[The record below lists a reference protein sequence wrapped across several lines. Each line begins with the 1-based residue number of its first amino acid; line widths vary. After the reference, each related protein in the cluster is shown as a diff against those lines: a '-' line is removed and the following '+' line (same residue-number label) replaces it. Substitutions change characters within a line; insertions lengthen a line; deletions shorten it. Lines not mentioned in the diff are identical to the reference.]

1 MLPRNLDMIQAT
13 GWNSLERTTSDWEKL
28 FASVDPR
35 YRFLGTRTPERS
47 SVSLIEAEFRQLN

>member
-1 MLPRNLDMIQAT
+1 MIQAT

-35 YRFLGTRTPERS
+35 YHFCGTRTPEGS
-47 SVSLIEAEFRQLN
+47 SVALIEAEFKQPN

>member
-1 MLPRNLDMIQAT
+1 MIQAT

-28 FASVDPR
+28 FTSVDPR
-35 YRFLGTRTPERS
+35 YRFLGARTPERG